1 MPRKTVLY
9 ASILMS
15 AAALS
20 ATAHAGSTI
29 TDKSYWP
36 GEIRQQTRAA
46 SPPKSPSDSFA
57 LDVRPGTVVPTAR
70 AGAWT
75 YNGGPKGR

>member
-1 MPRKTVLY
+1 MSRKKLLVSAVL
-9 ASILMS
+9 ASAVSFS
-15 AAALS
+15 AAAN
-20 ATAHAGSTI
+20 AGSTI

-36 GEIRQQTRAA
+36 GEIRQQSQAVGSA
-46 SPPKSPSDSFA
+46 SPLQSFA
-57 LDVRPGTVVPTAR
+57 YDGRSDGSAPKAR